1 MVTELINHP
10 SIVQWVVFNEGW
22 GEYAPDGVVSLVLSH
37 DTTRLV
43 SPASGW
49 VDDPSGSVRPCHT
62 ATTVACAAFSG
73 TLIALSGICDI
84 QPIPRYCLSK

>member
-22 GEYAPDGVVSLVLSH
+22 GEYAPHGVVSLVLAH
-37 DTTRLV
+37 DATRLV

-49 VDDPSGSVRPCHT
+49 VDDPSGSVRP
-62 ATTVACAAFSG
+62 
-73 TLIALSGICDI
+73 
-84 QPIPRYCLSK
+84 